1 MQAVE
6 DARLLSLIEQTHA
19 KTDPDRYTYVDLA
32 SGRELSSDTHE
43 RLSSSPTASSS
54 SSATPTPLSPATL
67 PRTPQRRGHRPRHSS
82 THDRTTCDHV
92 HGLIACFDSTGHPGL
107 WQYR

>member
-1 MQAVE
+1 MRAVE
-6 DARLLSLIEQTHA
+6 DTRLLSLIEQTHA

-54 SSATPTPLSPATL
+54 SSATPTPLSPATHLEL
-67 PRTPQRRGHRPRHSS
+67 PSAEDTTLGTPRRMTAQPATTS
-82 THDRTTCDHV
+82 T
-92 HGLIACFDSTGHPGL
+92 A
-107 WQYR
+107 